1 MHSRFIGVLLVAAVA
16 ALAITTAASL
26 PYDTTR
32 PDVGAY
38 IARGVEQTGATNQVS
53 AILFDY
59 RGFDTLGEAT
69 VILAAAL
76 IIGFVT
82 PRTHTSMLSAS
93 LSVIVRDAVTI
104 LLPFLMVFG
113 FYIILFG
120 HISPGGGFT
129 GGVMLAAAVIIYS
142 LAHCSGSQRH
152 FLLDESQQKV
162 IENAG
167 MLMFLGI
174 GLAGLGAGGA
184 FLANAATGVPLGRP
198 GSLASAGFIPFLN
211 LASGLK
217 VAAGLSIVF
226 FSLIRE

>member
-1 MHSRFIGVLLVAAVA
+1 MASRIIAALMIAAVA
-16 ALAITTAASL
+16 ALALLTAVSL
-26 PYDTTR
+26 PLDMQR
-32 PDVGAY
+32 RDVGSY
-38 IARGVEQTGATNQVS
+38 IDRGVQQTGATNQVS
-53 AILFDY
+53 SILFDY

-69 VILAAAL
+69 VILAASL
-76 IIGFVT
+76 IIGFVA
-82 PRTHTSMLSAS
+82 PRRRTSMLSSS
-93 LSVIVRDAVTI
+93 LSVIVRDTVAL
-104 LLPFLMVFG
+104 LLPFLLVFG

-142 LAHCSGSQRH
+142 LAYCSGSRRI
-152 FLLDESQQKV
+152 FLLDEAQEKLV
-162 IENAG
+162 ENSG
-167 MLMFLGI
+167 MLLFLGI
-174 GLAGLGAGGA
+174 GLVGLGAGGA

-198 GSLASAGFIPFLN
+198 GSLASAGLIPFLN